1 VQEPK
6 AEAPKPP
13 APQPEAPK
21 NTGQQAFVRPKEEV
35 GQQYRERMDDPEDTG
50 EFFVGQFR
58 PAGA

>member
-1 VQEPK
+1 MQEPK
-6 AEAPKPP
+6 AEAPKP
-13 APQPEAPK
+13 APLPEAPK